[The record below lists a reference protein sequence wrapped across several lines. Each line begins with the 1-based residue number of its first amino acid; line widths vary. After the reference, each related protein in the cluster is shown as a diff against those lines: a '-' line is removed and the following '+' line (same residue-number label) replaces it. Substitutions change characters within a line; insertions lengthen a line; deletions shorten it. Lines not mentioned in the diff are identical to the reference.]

1 MLVIAGVVDFDAAT
15 PSAQLD
21 ADCRRLAGSDDQ
33 SVRLTSRPGASFATS
48 GRQVAVDRRAAPEPP
63 DLMVA
68 ADIRL
73 DGRAALARQLG
84 LADASD
90 DASLIR
96 ACWRRWGAAC
106 LAHLSGDFA
115 IAVWCAQSRQLWLAR
130 DPMGQRPLFVCRHG
144 RQLAFASGL
153 RALRQ
158 FAGYLDPD
166 PIALAD
172 HLLGLPG
179 DPTRTAWRRIQRIP
193 AGHVCRDDAA
203 GVSDCR
209 RYAHLQAPEDS
220 DGRSEADWRAGF
232 GQCFRS
238 AVLDRL
244 SANEPIAVSLS
255 GGLDSSSVVAMARQL
270 RAGATVRAY
279 AARFPATPDC
289 DEGHHLDA
297 MRRLSG
303 VHVIDVDGSIASP
316 LRSYAELLPC
326 LDEPILIQN
335 LHLWTSLYAAAQAD
349 GIRSML
355 DGHDGD
361 SALGR
366 VGGAGAGSTS
376 ATGPLRAWPVRQ
388 LQRLRARLRRPPQA
402 LPLSLMSADF
412 RRASSATQRLDDFS
426 ANRGAALA
434 GDLRAQHGWQLNS
447 GYAAYAT
454 ERIGSLAG
462 NFGIEARHPFY
473 DIRLLR
479 WCLGLPAELKTRDG
493 YTRWILRAEM
503 AGLLPDALRWRRD
516 KTLLSAQFHRAFR
529 DLDGELMTRLLA
541 QSKGA
546 LAAYVDLGKVNALWA
561 DYRRQP
567 SDRVSTALWAIA
579 TLGLWLQ
586 EAELR
591 SAAQA

>member
-1 MLVIAGVVDFDAAT
+1 
-15 PSAQLD
+15 
-21 ADCRRLAGSDDQ
+21 
-33 SVRLTSRPGASFATS
+33 
-48 GRQVAVDRRAAPEPP
+48 
-63 DLMVA
+63 MVA

-84 LADASD
+84 LADVSD
-90 DASLIR
+90 DASMIR

-106 LAHLSGDFA
+106 VEHLSGDFA
-115 IAVWCAQSRQLWLAR
+115 FAVWCAQSRQLWLAR

-158 FAGYLDPD
+158 FAGNRDPD

-179 DPTRTAWRRIQRIP
+179 DPTRTAWRQIRRIP

-203 GVSDCR
+203 GGSDCR
-209 RYAHLQAPEDS
+209 RYAHLQAPEAF

-232 GQCFRS
+232 RQRFNA
-238 AVLDRL
+238 AVHDRL
-244 SANEPIAVSLS
+244 SVNEPIAVTLS
-255 GGLDSSSVVAMARQL
+255 GGLDSSSVTGMVRHL
-270 RAGATVRAY
+270 RAGSAVRAY

-289 DEGHHLDA
+289 DEGRHIEA
-297 MRRLSG
+297 MRTLPG
-303 VHVIDVDGSIASP
+303 VQVIDVDGSIASP
-316 LRSYAELLPC
+316 LRSYLELLPC

-335 LHLWTSLYAAAQAD
+335 LHLWTSLYRAGQAD

-366 VGGAGAGSTS
+366 AGSAGADSTT
-376 ATGPLRAWPVRQ
+376 AALPLGTWPVRQ
-388 LQRLRARLRRPPQA
+388 LQRLRARLRQPPQA

-412 RRASSATQRLDDFS
+412 RRASSAAQRLEDFS
-426 ANRGAALA
+426 TNRRAALA
-434 GDLRAQHGWQLNS
+434 GDLRAQHAWQLNS

-473 DIRLLR
+473 DTRLLC

-503 AGLLPDALRWRRD
+503 AGVLPDALRWRRD
-516 KTLLSAQFHRAFR
+516 KTSLSAQFHRAFR
-529 DLDGELMTRLLA
+529 TLDSELVAGLLA
-541 QSKGA
+541 QSKGP
-546 LAAYVDLGKVNALWA
+546 LAAYVDMRKVNALWA
-561 DYRRQP
+561 DYRRLP
-567 SDRVSTALWAIA
+567 SDRASTALWAIA
-579 TLGLWLQ
+579 TLGVWLQ
-586 EAELR
+586 NAAADLQSEA
-591 SAAQA
+591 QT